1 MSAAG
6 TSNLLEEMTRA
17 VVEAVHPEQ
26 VLVFGSH
33 ARGDAT
39 ADSDV
44 DLLVVLPFEGSPIP
58 VAAKIRVA
66 LPHTIPFD
74 VLARTREQVEER
86 TKVGDPFFCEVAT
99 TGRILFERAA

>member
-1 MSAAG
+1 
-6 TSNLLEEMTRA
+6 MT
-17 VVEAVHPEQ
+17 VTEADIQAIADTIVRNFNPDRI
-26 VLVFGSH
+26 VLFGSH
-33 ARGDAT
+33 ARGDAGP
-39 ADSDV
+39 DSDV

>member
-1 MSAAG
+1 
-6 TSNLLEEMTRA
+6 MT
-17 VVEAVHPEQ
+17 VTEADIQAIADTIVRNFNPDRI
-26 VLVFGSH
+26 VLFGSH
-33 ARGDAT
+33 ARGDAGP
-39 ADSDV
+39 DSDV

-99 TGRILFERAA
+99 TGRILFVRAA